1 LTTEIIAT
9 AGLVLPILAFGKNAG
24 IGIGP
29 VAGVMTTVVTV
40 SRGPAFAAWSG
51 GGADR
56 LGMVAGAAA
65 RIVQPFHGQ

>member
-1 LTTEIIAT
+1 
-9 AGLVLPILAFGKNAG
+9 
-24 IGIGP
+24 
-29 VAGVMTTVVTV
+29 MTTVVTV